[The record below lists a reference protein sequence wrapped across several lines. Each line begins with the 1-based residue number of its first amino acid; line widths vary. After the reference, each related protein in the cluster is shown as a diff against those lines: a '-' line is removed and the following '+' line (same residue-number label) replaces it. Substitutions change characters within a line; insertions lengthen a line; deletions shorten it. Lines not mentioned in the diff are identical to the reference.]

1 MSHLRLF
8 FLSAILFLICATT
21 LASAECSVSS
31 VTTNP
36 SGTVT
41 SGTQLTV
48 KYDIN
53 CPKVNGQ
60 MFSGDSIK
68 MTTDLADPQWSIMTY
83 VDDNPASTEPEISTG
98 KNRNIGSFQL
108 DWPAAKQ
115 GAVCRITLTGSI
127 PFDPNPSQNLLRIS
141 QNDTYG
147 NIIPYMSYDA
157 AMPVAPITTIAT
169 TKTVVTPNP
178 TTKVTTIQ
186 TTISTTDPIL
196 ETTTI
201 SSTSMY
207 TSIPTKKPTTKI
219 VPTSWPTNSPT
230 PESPT
235 EVVFSIFALG
245 IAGLV
250 LIMKR

>member
-8 FLSAILFLICATT
+8 FFSIMLFLICATT
-21 LASAECSVSS
+21 LVSAECSISS
-31 VTTNP
+31 VTVNP

-60 MFSGDSIK
+60 MYSGDSIK
-68 MTTDLADPQWSIMTY
+68 MTTDLANPQWSIMTY
-83 VDDNPASTEPEISTG
+83 VDDHPASTEPEISTG
-98 KNRNIGSFQL
+98 KNRNVGQFQL

-115 GAVCRITLTGSI
+115 GAICSITLTGSV
-127 PFDPNPSQNLLRIS
+127 PSDPNPSQKLLQIS

-147 NIIPYMSYDA
+147 NIIPYMSSVTE
-157 AMPVAPITTIAT
+157 MPVAPITTIAT

-178 TTKVTTIQ
+178 TTEVTKIL
-186 TTISTTDPIL
+186 TTISTTEPTP

-201 SSTSMY
+201 PLTSMY
-207 TSIPTKKPTTKI
+207 TSTPTKKSTTKVI
-219 VPTSWPTNSPT
+219 PTQWPTNTPT

-235 EVVFSIFALG
+235 EVAVSIFALG

-250 LIMKR
+250 LIVKR

>member
-8 FLSAILFLICATT
+8 FFSIILFLICATT

-31 VTTNP
+31 VTVNP

-41 SGTQLTV
+41 SGTHLEV
-48 KYDIN
+48 RYDIN
-53 CPKVNGQ
+53 CPHVNGQ
-60 MFSGDSIK
+60 LFYGDSIK

-83 VDDNPASTEPEISTG
+83 VDDNPASTEPDVSTG

-115 GAVCRITLTGSI
+115 GAVCSITLTGSI
-127 PFDPNPSQNLLRIS
+127 PSDPSPSQNLLRIS

-147 NIIPYMSYDA
+147 NIIPYMSHA
-157 AMPVAPITTIAT
+157 TAMPVAPITTIAT
-169 TKTVVTPNP
+169 TKTVVTSEP
-178 TTKVTTIQ
+178 TTEPT
-186 TTISTTDPIL
+186 P

-201 SSTSMY
+201 SITSMY
-207 TSIPTKKPTTKI
+207 TTTPDQKSTTKFIPTP
-219 VPTSWPTNSPT
+219 WPTNSPT

-235 EVVFSIFALG
+235 EVLVSVFALG

-250 LIMKR
+250 LILRQ